1 MLVEPMADAWGRS
14 SGCVHLQVA
23 IWPQIVVQGSVKGK
37 IWLCLLPFRFIL
49 AEMGRCKIRTN
60 SE

>member
-1 MLVEPMADAWGRS
+1 MADARGRS

-49 AEMGRCKIRTN
+49 AEVGRCKIRTS